1 MAAVL
6 AQTAARPVQAPCKSR
21 RTAVRVAALQQGALS
36 VGNGA
41 AGSST
46 GWGPLPSAGQGSSGA
61 RCPRLGIG
69 QHARGPTN
77 APPHRLLP
85 LPTTTPVPADAAA
98 PAVPLRFLA
107 AGLAAAALATA
118 TPAQAG
124 VVLVQ
129 PEVKNFVK
137 DTPAAPAASGAA
149 KAAPAAKKAAPKRE
163 ESGSPGAGFEAFRPA
178 VLPLSV
184 LAIAGAGAAAVK
196 ADPEF
201 AKLLDESWG
210 AKNSNAI
217 GAGYETAPGLKVGDG
232 RGVEERRQM
241 LQGGSGAATL
251 AAQGQPAVHPTSAPM
266 VLGLCELR
274 HAC

>member
-1 MAAVL
+1 M
-6 AQTAARPVQAPCKSR
+6 
-21 RTAVRVAALQQGALS
+21 RVAALQQGALS
-36 VGNGA
+36 VGDGA

-46 GWGPLPSAGQGSSGA
+46 GWSLLASSGQGAPGA

-69 QHARGPTN
+69 QHARGPQTRRPI
-77 APPHRLLP
+77 ACCPSPPPPPSP
-85 LPTTTPVPADAAA
+85 LADAAA
-98 PAVPLRFLA
+98 PAAPLRFLA

-137 DTPAAPAASGAA
+137 DTPASGAA
-149 KAAPAAKKAAPKRE
+149 KAAPAAKKEAPKRE
-163 ESGSPGAGFEAFRPA
+163 ESGSTGAGFEAFRPV

-217 GAGYETAPGLKVGDG
+217 GAGYETAPGLKVGAG
-232 RGVEERRQM
+232 RGVGKRRQV
-241 LQGGSGAATL
+241 LQSWRDGSGAAKQ
-251 AAQGQPAVHPTSAPM
+251 AAQGQPAVHPRLAPVLLGSRLTSQ
-266 VLGLCELR
+266 L
-274 HAC
+274 